1 LSFKRTLILLSLT
14 LLGSV
19 AASAQSTDQS
29 YPSPVTE
36 NEVSGKIMARDVG
49 DSRLTNHFW
58 VFDGSQ
64 GDIFINVVTQ
74 NFSGD
79 IDVYQASSLKPLT
92 KMVMFADSGVTET
105 GRVIYMRQPGRLL
118 LRVEGRSPNDDPA
131 SYTIK
136 FAGSFVALA
145 PGTEVKPP
153 TVAGTEDT
161 GIRVNSVGTIVAVK
175 PKAPPEP
182 SAARQEQTE
191 GSIEAVPDRRANVDA
206 KSEEPTSDKQDA
218 EDQAVKTV
226 FSNRSAKVTT
236 SKVGRTSTPKK
247 VVVPP
252 VRRTDQATRSTA
264 STVKRNAEPQP
275 DPMANVHLVILLKD
289 GDRIEKVMSEVLRFS
304 YDRGFLTVIAKD
316 GGITRYS
323 MVNVA
328 SVTVQ

>member
-1 LSFKRTLILLSLT
+1 MSSKRIAILLSLT
-14 LLGSV
+14 LLASV
-19 AASAQSTDQS
+19 AAFAQSTDQS
-29 YPSPVTE
+29 FPSPVTE
-36 NEVSGKIMARDVG
+36 NEVSGKIVARDLG
-49 DSRLTNHFW
+49 DSRLTSHFW
-58 VFDGSQ
+58 IFDGNQ
-64 GDIFINVVTQ
+64 GDIFINVVTE

-175 PKAPPEP
+175 PKATPPP
-182 SAARQEQTE
+182 PAARQEQAE
-191 GSIEAVPDRRANVDA
+191 GSTEAVPGRTADVEAG
-206 KSEEPTSDKQDA
+206 SEEPTSEKKDA

-236 SKVGRTSTPKK
+236 SKVARTPAPKK
-247 VVVPP
+247 IVPPP
-252 VRRTDQATRSTA
+252 VRRTDQTATSTA
-264 STVKRNAEPQP
+264 NTVRRKPEPQP

-323 MVNVA
+323 MANVA